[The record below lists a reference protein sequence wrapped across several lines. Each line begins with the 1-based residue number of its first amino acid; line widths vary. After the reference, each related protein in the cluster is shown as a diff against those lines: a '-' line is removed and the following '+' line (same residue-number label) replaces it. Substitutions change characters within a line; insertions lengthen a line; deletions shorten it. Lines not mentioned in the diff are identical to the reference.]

1 MVVLWGI
8 LSSAAL
14 FADSRVFLGEEEQE
28 KRLYNYRT
36 VSTGSINTSLPD
48 EAFLLAIASD
58 TWKYFQDVTDRESG
72 FTIDNVIVYSTHSRV
87 YSYTSVT
94 NIGLQLMCIVSGY
107 DFGFIS
113 ADTATVRI
121 ERILDSI
128 EQLDTWKGMYFNYYE
143 TDTLNPSG
151 SFVSTVD
158 NGWLAAGIIVAK
170 QAFPDEVGE
179 KCQALID
186 KFDFGTFYNEEIGQL
201 CLGYDAEKNEIS
213 PYHYGLFCTEPRIAS
228 YIAIAKEDV
237 PLEHWFSIPRTLP
250 SEWEWQQQIP
260 QGVVKEYE
268 GRQVYEGYYTYEDIE
283 FVPSWGGSLF
293 EFLMPTMVL
302 KEQELG
308 RRGLG
313 LNNKIAI
320 NAHINYAINESSY
333 PVWGIS
339 PCAVPSDLE
348 KYSEYGVP
356 YLGSKGY
363 DEAGVVTPHV
373 SFLALPIEPE
383 KAIRNIREFSKI
395 KGMYG
400 QYGFYDSVDVQSGE
414 VATKY
419 LCLDQA
425 MTLISINNYLHH
437 GIIRSRFH
445 QEPMIKEHE
454 RLLYIEQF
462 F

>member
-1 MVVLWGI
+1 MRLRKILLLSMVVLWGI

-186 KFDFGTFYNEEIGQL
+186 K
-201 CLGYDAEKNEIS
+201 
-213 PYHYGLFCTEPRIAS
+213 
-228 YIAIAKEDV
+228 
-237 PLEHWFSIPRTLP
+237 
-250 SEWEWQQQIP
+250 
-260 QGVVKEYE
+260 
-268 GRQVYEGYYTYEDIE
+268 
-283 FVPSWGGSLF
+283 
-293 EFLMPTMVL
+293 
-302 KEQELG
+302 
-308 RRGLG
+308 
-313 LNNKIAI
+313 
-320 NAHINYAINESSY
+320 
-333 PVWGIS
+333 
-339 PCAVPSDLE
+339 
-348 KYSEYGVP
+348 
-356 YLGSKGY
+356 
-363 DEAGVVTPHV
+363 
-373 SFLALPIEPE
+373 
-383 KAIRNIREFSKI
+383 
-395 KGMYG
+395 
-400 QYGFYDSVDVQSGE
+400 
-414 VATKY
+414 
-419 LCLDQA
+419 
-425 MTLISINNYLHH
+425 
-437 GIIRSRFH
+437 
-445 QEPMIKEHE
+445 
-454 RLLYIEQF
+454 
-462 F
+462 